1 MKPRSFFCLA
11 AVLASLNWSSFA
23 LAQQTC
29 RQALAL
35 GLDVSGSVDA
45 QEYRLQMDGVAGA
58 LSSPQVLELVLGMPS
73 APIYLAVFEW
83 SDPTFQRVVVP
94 WSRLSTATDVRDVA
108 TQLRA
113 TKRIAAPPSTALGQA
128 MNFGGDLLSQQS
140 NCWTRTLDIS
150 GDGKSNTG
158 PRPKTVQNWKS
169 TQNITINGLVIGSDP
184 QNFSDTR
191 QIHIGELQAYFEADV
206 IKGPGAFVE
215 TALGFKAYQAAMTAK
230 LLRELQSPNLSL
242 DGSKKD
248 PLKTAGL
255 TIQSSTLVSRYS
267 EFDQSNSVQ
276 HDAKP
281 H

>member
-1 MKPRSFFCLA
+1 
-11 AVLASLNWSSFA
+11 
-23 LAQQTC
+23 
-29 RQALAL
+29 
-35 GLDVSGSVDA
+35 
-45 QEYRLQMDGVAGA
+45 
-58 LSSPQVLELVLGMPS
+58 
-73 APIYLAVFEW
+73 
-83 SDPTFQRVVVP
+83 
-94 WSRLSTATDVRDVA
+94 
-108 TQLRA
+108 
-113 TKRIAAPPSTALGQA
+113 
-128 MNFGGDLLSQQS
+128 
-140 NCWTRTLDIS
+140 
-150 GDGKSNTG
+150 
-158 PRPKTVQNWKS
+158 
-169 TQNITINGLVIGSDP
+169 LVIGSDP

-242 DGSKKD
+242 NGSKKD